1 MNINLLT
8 IEYIKVSMEFTK
20 LVIDMRSS
28 QIKYDNL
35 FFKGMGNITEHIKE
49 KDKNEDKV
57 DQKLKELIQI
67 AKDIRDVYDSTN

>member
-20 LVIDMRSS
+20 LVIDMRGS